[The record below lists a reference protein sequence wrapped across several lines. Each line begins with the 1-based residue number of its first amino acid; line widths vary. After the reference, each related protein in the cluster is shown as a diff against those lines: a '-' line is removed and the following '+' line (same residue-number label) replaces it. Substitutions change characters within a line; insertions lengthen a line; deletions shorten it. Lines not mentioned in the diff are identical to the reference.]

1 MFRSG
6 HTGHRSLRL
15 RYSGAAASGQAAHC
29 FRSGRASNDSGQ
41 PAAAESGQSGQL
53 KGREVRIG
61 ERVRVLGIALAL
73 LAACTGS
80 AEAQAAGAGG
90 MEVLGVRAQ
99 GMAGAFVAVADD
111 ATAAYWNPAG
121 LGTGDLVSLALERSH
136 VGLPASAGGDA
147 PTLRTGAVLVGTPP
161 LGAGYYRL
169 GSTHVV
175 PVTVVQSFGDHLN
188 VGGAVKGVW
197 GQGIDGETHGRL
209 DADLGVMVR
218 SETVRVGLVL
228 RNLAE
233 PTFGPEVIA
242 FGGNRYRLERHARLG
257 VAVFPR
263 EGLTLAADVDLM
275 TLDAASLT
283 AEDGR
288 RRAIA
293 LGAEQKVAARLV
305 VRAGVRA
312 QTVDGA
318 RPSAS
323 GGASVALTALLWADV
338 QATGGGDRADRSWT
352 IGLRAKF

>member
-1 MFRSG
+1 MLVSC
-6 HTGHRSLRL
+6 
-15 RYSGAAASGQAAHC
+15 A
-29 FRSGRASNDSGQ
+29 
-41 PAAAESGQSGQL
+41 
-53 KGREVRIG
+53 
-61 ERVRVLGIALAL
+61 
-73 LAACTGS
+73 GS
-80 AEAQAAGAGG
+80 ASAQAAGAGG
-90 MEVLGVRAQ
+90 VEVLGVRAQ

-121 LGTGDLVSLALERSH
+121 LGTGDFVSLTLERSH
-136 VGLPASAGGDA
+136 VSLPSAGGDDA
-147 PTLRTGAVLVGTPP
+147 ALRTGAVLIGTPP

-175 PVTVVQSFGDHLN
+175 PVTVVQSFGEHLN

-197 GQGIDGETHGRL
+197 GEGIDGGMHGRL

-218 SETVRVGLVL
+218 TEAWRVGLVM

-257 VAVFPR
+257 VALFPR
-263 EGLTLAADVDLM
+263 DGLTLAADAD
-275 TLDAASLT
+275 LT
-283 AEDGR
+283 ALNTLSAGGDGR

-293 LGAEQKVAARLV
+293 VGAEQKLAPRLT
-305 VRAGVRA
+305 VRGGLRA
-312 QTVDGA
+312 QTIDGA

-323 GGASVALTALLWADV
+323 AGASVALTALLWADV

>member
-1 MFRSG
+1 M
-6 HTGHRSLRL
+6 
-15 RYSGAAASGQAAHC
+15 
-29 FRSGRASNDSGQ
+29 
-41 PAAAESGQSGQL
+41 
-53 KGREVRIG
+53 
-61 ERVRVLGIALAL
+61 
-73 LAACTGS
+73 LAACAGS
-80 AEAQAAGAGG
+80 VAAQAAGAGG

-121 LGTGDLVSLALERSH
+121 LGTGDFVSLAIERSH
-136 VGLPASAGGDA
+136 VGLPPSAGGDA
-147 PTLRTGAVLVGTPP
+147 PALRSGAVLIGTPP

-175 PVTVVQSFGDHLN
+175 PVTVVQSFGDYVN

-197 GQGIDGETHGRL
+197 GEGIDGRTHARL
-209 DADLGVMVR
+209 DADLGVMLR
-218 SETVRVGLVL
+218 TETVRVGLVL

-257 VAVFPR
+257 VAVFPLD
-263 EGLTLAADVDLM
+263 GLTLAADVDLT
-275 TLDAASLT
+275 TLDAGSVSMPPG
-283 AEDGR
+283 DGR
-288 RRAIA
+288 RRALA
-293 LGAEQKVAARLV
+293 VGAEQKVAPRLV
-305 VRAGVRA
+305 VRGGVRA
-312 QTVDGA
+312 QTIDGA

-323 GGASVALTALLWADV
+323 GGASIALTASLWADV